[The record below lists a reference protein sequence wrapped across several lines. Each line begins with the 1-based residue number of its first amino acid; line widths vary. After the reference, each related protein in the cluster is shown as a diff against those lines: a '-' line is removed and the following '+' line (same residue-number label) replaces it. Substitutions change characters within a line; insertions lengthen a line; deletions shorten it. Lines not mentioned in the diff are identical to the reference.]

1 MKTFIIK
8 SLFALFILLTSCMS
22 KENENNRKGYEI
34 TGHVKNI
41 LASRIY
47 MNAIDL
53 DSTGR
58 PHWPTI
64 DSADY
69 VNGIFILNRDT
80 QLIEP
85 AWGTQIFYI
94 DSVTKKK
101 SYLGFNNKYLST
113 KENPSRYVSIT
124 LENANITI
132 DGDVNSKDGLNI
144 SGSKETDF
152 DFKYGLMQPPLQIID
167 NINKKIDSAEKTLD
181 TSTLASYR
189 NQKNK
194 LLNEYKKNFEKI
206 ISQHPDTFLALF
218 NTYQN
223 ANYFTP
229 DELQKLAGT
238 FDNQLLET
246 PTGKKLIATI
256 ENGRKLLYGSLFP
269 DFTYMDTIGK
279 KTTLQDVKGQKGT
292 LIVFWAS
299 WCGPC
304 RQEIP
309 ELKKFYNEY
318 NSKGISIV
326 SISVDND
333 TNAWKSAL
341 IKEQMPWINISN
353 LPGNYAAIY
362 SRYNI
367 KAIPLMFLLNS
378 ENKILLVNPQ
388 SIEKI
393 KEELMKEKI

>member
-1 MKTFIIK
+1 M
-8 SLFALFILLTSCMS
+8 FALFIVLTSCMS

-47 MNAIDL
+47 MNAIVL
-53 DSTGR
+53 DSTGH
-58 PHWPTI
+58 PHWPVI

-85 AWGTQIFYI
+85 AWSTSIFYI

-113 KENPSRYVSIT
+113 KENPSKYVSIT
-124 LENANITI
+124 LENANITV

-144 SGSKETDF
+144 RGSKETDF
-152 DFKYGLMQPPLQIID
+152 DFKYGLMQPPFQIID
-167 NINKKIDSAEKTLD
+167 EINKKIDSAEKTLD

-206 ISQHPDTFLALF
+206 ISQHPSTFLALF

-229 DELQKLAGT
+229 DELQTFAGK
-238 FDNQLLET
+238 FDKQLLET
-246 PTGKKLIATI
+246 PTGKKFIATI
-256 ENGRKLLYGSLFP
+256 ENGRKLLYGSLFL

-362 SRYNI
+362 SKYNI

-378 ENKILLVNPQ
+378 ENKILLVNTQ

-393 KEELMKEKI
+393 KEELTREKI